1 MDQYQIPLV
10 TEIVDRVG
18 NSQYLSKLDLCKG
31 FLQVPLTEEACRK
44 TAIVTSY
51 GKYEYTRMPFGLVNA
66 TSTFQR
72 LMDVVLLGLNDVSA
86 AYIDDILIFSSSWE
100 DHLIHIEQ
108 VLEQLQKAG
117 LTARPEKCEWG
128 KSQLVYLGH
137 LIGCG
142 RVAIPEDRASAMLH
156 YVRPTNKKGVKAF
169 LGTTG
174 YYRRFVQ
181 NYGSVATSLT
191 RLIRK
196 SEPEQ
201 ICWTDQCE
209 QAFSSLC
216 KSVAR
221 ACVLTIPNA
230 SDSYR
235 LQTDASGL
243 GIGAVLSVIREEEM
257 PVAYYSRQLRSSE
270 KNYSSTELECL
281 AVVAAIKHF
290 ECYLAG

>member
-1 MDQYQIPLV
+1 MKLNKITEVDQYQIPLV

-51 GKYEYTRMPFGLVNA
+51 RKYEYTRMPFGLVNA

-108 VLEQLQKAG
+108 VLERLQKAG

-142 RVAIPEDRASAMLH
+142 RVAIP
-156 YVRPTNKKGVKAF
+156 
-169 LGTTG
+169 
-174 YYRRFVQ
+174 
-181 NYGSVATSLT
+181 
-191 RLIRK
+191 
-196 SEPEQ
+196 
-201 ICWTDQCE
+201 
-209 QAFSSLC
+209 
-216 KSVAR
+216 
-221 ACVLTIPNA
+221 
-230 SDSYR
+230 
-235 LQTDASGL
+235 
-243 GIGAVLSVIREEEM
+243 
-257 PVAYYSRQLRSSE
+257 
-270 KNYSSTELECL
+270 
-281 AVVAAIKHF
+281 
-290 ECYLAG
+290 